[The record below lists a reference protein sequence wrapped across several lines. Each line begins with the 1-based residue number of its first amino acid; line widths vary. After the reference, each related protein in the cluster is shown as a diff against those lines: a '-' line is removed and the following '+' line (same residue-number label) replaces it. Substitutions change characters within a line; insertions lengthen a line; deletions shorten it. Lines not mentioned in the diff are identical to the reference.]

1 MAQETLLNRVRNG
14 SKSNHGLPNR
24 INVCNWSGVPNEFG
38 MSNRSSPEFVL
49 QREGP
54 PTIRPLLLFRL
65 IAGVV
70 AVILIGFCV
79 MDSYFVVE
87 PTEMAGVR
95 RLGQVAT
102 TKPLGPG
109 PHFKLPFVDKVDRLQ
124 VSMDTFKLDKLTVNT
139 IDNQPIAV
147 TVGLT
152 YRIPSQAV
160 LPLLYEVG
168 RAGNFDITENF
179 ERIVADRTAKI
190 FAQQNTTRISENRDQ
205 ILNALKSLLSHD
217 LGTLYHI
224 DVVDFQIAG
233 ILYSDSFRASVE
245 AAVRA
250 KNEAVAA
257 ENTVNRIRFEAQQAV
272 ERANGEAEA
281 KLKLA
286 DADRQSAIYSA
297 QGKAEAIRL
306 EGESRAA
313 VLRMNA
319 EILKT
324 SPLVVDLAKA
334 DRWNGALPQTM
345 LGSSGGVPL
354 LSLQPGEAS
363 EKK

>member
-1 MAQETLLNRVRNG
+1 MNDRT
-14 SKSNHGLPNR
+14 PPD
-24 INVCNWSGVPNEFG
+24 I
-38 MSNRSSPEFVL
+38 VL
-49 QREGP
+49 QRQGP
-54 PTIRPLLLFRL
+54 PIIRPTLLVSL
-65 IAGVV
+65 IVGLVAVLVV
-70 AVILIGFCV
+70 ALFAI
-79 MDSYFVVE
+79 DSYFVVE

-95 RLGQVAT
+95 RLGQVIT

-109 PHFKLPFVDKVDRLQ
+109 LHYKLPFIDKVDRLQ
-124 VSMDTFKLDKLTVNT
+124 VSLDTFKLDRLTVNT

-152 YRIPSQAV
+152 YRIPPQAV

-190 FAQQNTTRISENRDQ
+190 FAQQNTTRISENREQ
-205 ILNALKSLLSHD
+205 ILNALKTLLSND
-217 LGTLYHI
+217 LGNLYHI
-224 DVVDFQIAG
+224 EVVDFQIAG

-245 AAVRA
+245 AAVKA

-286 DADRQSAIYSA
+286 DADRQSTILSA
-297 QGKAEAIRL
+297 QGRAEGIRL
-306 EGESRAA
+306 EGESRAG

-324 SPLVVDLAKA
+324 SPLVVELAKA
-334 DRWNGALPQTM
+334 DRWNGSLPLT
-345 LGSSGGVPL
+345 LLEGTGSLPL
-354 LSLQPGEAS
+354 LSLPSSEAS
-363 EKK
+363 DKK

>member
-1 MAQETLLNRVRNG
+1 MRPSFLFSLAIGIVVVVV
-14 SKSNHGLPNR
+14 
-24 INVCNWSGVPNEFG
+24 IAI
-38 MSNRSSPEFVL
+38 FVL
-49 QREGP
+49 
-54 PTIRPLLLFRL
+54 
-65 IAGVV
+65 
-70 AVILIGFCV
+70 
-79 MDSYFVVE
+79 DSYFVVE

-95 RLGQVAT
+95 RLGQVI
-102 TKPLGPG
+102 TKEPLGPG
-109 PHFKLPFVDKVDRLQ
+109 LHFKSPFIDQVDRLQ
-124 VSMDTFKLDKLTVNT
+124 VSLDTFKLDRLTVNT

-152 YRIPSQAV
+152 YRIPPQAV

-205 ILNALKSLLSHD
+205 ILNTLRSVLSKD

-224 DVVDFQIAG
+224 EVVDFQIAG
-233 ILYSDSFRASVE
+233 IIYSDSFRASVE
-245 AAVRA
+245 AAVKA

-272 ERANGEAEA
+272 ERANGEAAA

-286 DADRQSAIYSA
+286 DADRQSTILSA
-297 QGKAEAIRL
+297 QGRAEGIRL
-306 EGESRAA
+306 EGESRAT
-313 VLRMNA
+313 VLRINA

-324 SPLVVDLAKA
+324 SPLVVELAKA
-334 DRWNGALPQTM
+334 DRWNGTLPLT
-345 LGSSGGVPL
+345 LLEGTSSVPL
-354 LSLQPGEAS
+354 LSVPPIAS
-363 EKK
+363 AEKK

>member
-1 MAQETLLNRVRNG
+1 
-14 SKSNHGLPNR
+14 
-24 INVCNWSGVPNEFG
+24 
-38 MSNRSSPEFVL
+38 MSERPQPEIIL
-49 QREGP
+49 HRQGP
-54 PTIRPLLLFRL
+54 PIISPSLLYSVIIGL
-65 IAGVV
+65 V
-70 AVILIGFCV
+70 AVILVTLFAL
-79 MDSYFVVE
+79 DSYFVVE

-95 RLGQVAT
+95 RLGQVVTA
-102 TKPLGPG
+102 KPLGPG
-109 PHFKLPFVDKVDRLQ
+109 PHFKLPFIDKVDRLQ
-124 VSMDTFKLDKLTVNT
+124 VSLDTFKLDRLTVNT

-179 ERIVADRTAKI
+179 QRIVADRTAKI
-190 FAQQNTTRISENRDQ
+190 FAQQNTTRISENREQ
-205 ILNALKSLLSHD
+205 ILNALKTLLAND
-217 LGTLYHI
+217 LGSLYHI
-224 DVVDFQIAG
+224 EVVDFQIAA

-245 AAVRA
+245 AAVKA

-257 ENTVNRIRFEAQQAV
+257 ENTVSRIRFEAQQAV

-286 DADRQSAIYSA
+286 DADRQSTILSA
-297 QGKAEAIRL
+297 QGRAEGIRL

-319 EILKT
+319 DILKT

-334 DRWNGALPQTM
+334 DRWNGALPLT
-345 LGSSGGVPL
+345 LLEGSGSVPL
-354 LSLQPGEAS
+354 LSLQPADATVR
-363 EKK
+363 K

>member
-1 MAQETLLNRVRNG
+1 VSDVSTQEFTLKRL
-14 SKSNHGLPNR
+14 
-24 INVCNWSGVPNEFG
+24 
-38 MSNRSSPEFVL
+38 
-49 QREGP
+49 GP
-54 PTIRPLLLFRL
+54 PVIRPSLFFGL
-65 IAGVV
+65 IVGIV
-70 AVILIGFCV
+70 AVVLVLIFAI
-79 MDSYFVVE
+79 DSYFVVE

-95 RLGQVAT
+95 RLGQVVTA
-102 TKPLGPG
+102 KPVGPG
-109 PHFKLPFVDKVDRLQ
+109 LHFKLPFIDQVDRLQ
-124 VSMDTFKLDKLTVNT
+124 VSLDTFKLERLTVNT

-152 YRIPSQAV
+152 YRIPPQAV

-168 RAGNFDITENF
+168 RAGNFDIRENF

-190 FAQQNTTRISENRDQ
+190 FAQENTTRISENRDQ
-205 ILNALKSLLSHD
+205 IVNALKSLLSHD
-217 LGTLYHI
+217 LGALYHI
-224 DVVDFQIAG
+224 EVVDFQIAD

-245 AAVRA
+245 AAVKA

-286 DADRQSAIYSA
+286 DADRQSTILSA
-297 QGKAEAIRL
+297 QGRAEGIRL
-306 EGESRAA
+306 EGEARAA

-324 SPLVVDLAKA
+324 TPLVVDLAKA
-334 DRWNGALPQTM
+334 DRWNGALPLT
-345 LGSSGGVPL
+345 LLEGTTGLPL
-354 LSLQPGEAS
+354 LSLPDSAAS

>member
-1 MAQETLLNRVRNG
+1 
-14 SKSNHGLPNR
+14 
-24 INVCNWSGVPNEFG
+24 
-38 MSNRSSPEFVL
+38 MSDRPPPEYVL
-49 QREGP
+49 QRQGP
-54 PTIRPLLLFRL
+54 PIISPTFLFRL
-65 IAGVV
+65 IVGV
-70 AVILIGFCV
+70 AVVILVGLFAL
-79 MDSYFVVE
+79 DSYFVVE

-95 RLGQVAT
+95 RLGQVVTA
-102 TKPLGPG
+102 KPLGPG
-109 PHFKLPFVDKVDRLQ
+109 LHFKLPLIDQVDRLQ
-124 VSMDTFKLDKLTVNT
+124 VSLDTFKLDGLTVNT

-152 YRIPSQAV
+152 YRIPPQAV

-168 RAGNFDITENF
+168 RPGNFDITENF
-179 ERIVADRTAKI
+179 QRIVADRTAKI
-190 FAQQNTTRISENRDQ
+190 FAQQNTTRISENRDK
-205 ILNALKSLLSHD
+205 IVNALKSLLAND
-217 LGTLYHI
+217 LGNLYHI
-224 DVVDFQIAG
+224 EVVDFQIAG

-245 AAVRA
+245 AAVKA

-286 DADRQSAIYSA
+286 DADRQSTILSA
-297 QGKAEAIRL
+297 QGRAEGIRL

-334 DRWNGALPQTM
+334 DRWNGALPLT
-345 LGSSGGVPL
+345 LLEGARSVPL

-363 EKK
+363 EKR

>member
-1 MAQETLLNRVRNG
+1 
-14 SKSNHGLPNR
+14 
-24 INVCNWSGVPNEFG
+24 
-38 MSNRSSPEFVL
+38 MSDIRPPEIIL
-49 QREGP
+49 QRQGP
-54 PTIRPLLLFRL
+54 PIIRPSFLFSLIVGAAAVLLVALFAL
-65 IAGVV
+65 
-70 AVILIGFCV
+70 
-79 MDSYFVVE
+79 DSYFVVE

-95 RLGQVAT
+95 RLGQVVTA
-102 TKPLGPG
+102 KPLGPG
-109 PHFKLPFVDKVDRLQ
+109 LHYKLPLIDKVDRLQ
-124 VSMDTFKLDKLTVNT
+124 VSLDTFKLDSLTVNT

-152 YRIPSQAV
+152 YRIPPQAV

-168 RAGNFDITENF
+168 RPGNFDITENF
-179 ERIVADRTAKI
+179 QRIVADRTAKI

-205 ILNALKSLLSHD
+205 IVNALKSLLSND
-217 LGTLYHI
+217 LGNLYHI
-224 DVVDFQIAG
+224 EVVDFQIAG

-245 AAVRA
+245 AAVKA

-286 DADRQSAIYSA
+286 AADRQSTILSA
-297 QGKAEAIRL
+297 QGRAEGIRL

-324 SPLVVDLAKA
+324 TPLVVDLAKA
-334 DRWNGALPQTM
+334 DRWNGALPLT
-345 LGSSGGVPL
+345 LLEGTGSVPL

>member
-1 MAQETLLNRVRNG
+1 
-14 SKSNHGLPNR
+14 
-24 INVCNWSGVPNEFG
+24 
-38 MSNRSSPEFVL
+38 MSDLQSPEFVL
-49 QREGP
+49 QRQGP
-54 PTIRPLLLFRL
+54 PIIRPSFLFSL
-65 IAGVV
+65 IVGIV
-70 AVILIGFCV
+70 AVILFALIAV
-79 MDSYFVVE
+79 DSYFVVE
-87 PTEMAGVR
+87 PTEMAGLR
-95 RLGQVAT
+95 RLGQVVT

-109 PHFKLPFVDKVDRLQ
+109 LHFKLPLIDKVDRLQ
-124 VSMDTFKLDKLTVNT
+124 VSLDTFKLDKLTVNT

-152 YRIPSQAV
+152 YRIPPQAV

-205 ILNALKSLLSHD
+205 ILNALKSLLSND
-217 LGTLYHI
+217 LGTLYHLE
-224 DVVDFQIAG
+224 VVDFQIAG

-257 ENTVNRIRFEAQQAV
+257 ENTVNRIRFEAKQAV

-286 DADRQSAIYSA
+286 AADRQSTILSA
-297 QGKAEAIRL
+297 QGRAEGIRL

-334 DRWNGALPQTM
+334 DRWNGALPLT
-345 LGSSGGVPL
+345 LLEGTGSVPL

>member
-1 MAQETLLNRVRNG
+1 
-14 SKSNHGLPNR
+14 
-24 INVCNWSGVPNEFG
+24 
-38 MSNRSSPEFVL
+38 MSDLQSPEFVL
-49 QREGP
+49 QRQGP
-54 PTIRPLLLFRL
+54 PIIRPSFLFSL
-65 IAGVV
+65 IVGIV
-70 AVILIGFCV
+70 AVILFALIAV
-79 MDSYFVVE
+79 DSYFVVE
-87 PTEMAGVR
+87 PTEMAGLR
-95 RLGQVAT
+95 RLGQVVT

-109 PHFKLPFVDKVDRLQ
+109 LHFKLPLIDKVDRLQ
-124 VSMDTFKLDKLTVNT
+124 VSLDTFKLDKLTVNT

-152 YRIPSQAV
+152 YRIPPQAV

-205 ILNALKSLLSHD
+205 ILNALKSLLSND
-217 LGTLYHI
+217 LGTLYHLE
-224 DVVDFQIAG
+224 VVDFQIAG

-286 DADRQSAIYSA
+286 AADRQSTILSA
-297 QGKAEAIRL
+297 QGRAEGIRL

-334 DRWNGALPQTM
+334 DRWNGALPLT
-345 LGSSGGVPL
+345 LLEGTGSVPL

>member
-1 MAQETLLNRVRNG
+1 MSDGTL
-14 SKSNHGLPNR
+14 
-24 INVCNWSGVPNEFG
+24 
-38 MSNRSSPEFVL
+38 PEFIL
-49 QREGP
+49 ERQGRP
-54 PTIRPLLLFRL
+54 RIRPSFLLSLVIGIFL
-65 IAGVV
+65 VVVIA
-70 AVILIGFCV
+70 ILAL
-79 MDSYFVVE
+79 DSYFVVE

-95 RLGQVAT
+95 RFGQVL
-102 TKPLGPG
+102 TKEPVRPG
-109 PHFKLPFVDKVDRLQ
+109 LHFKLPFIDQVNRLQ
-124 VSMDTFKLDKLTVNT
+124 VSLDTFKLDKLTVNT

-152 YRIPSQAV
+152 YRIPPPAV

-205 ILNALKSLLSHD
+205 ILNSLKSLLSND
-217 LGTLYHI
+217 LGSLYHI
-224 DVVDFQIAG
+224 EVVDFQISG
-233 ILYSDSFRASVE
+233 IIYSDSFRASVE
-245 AAVRA
+245 AAVKA

-286 DADRQSAIYSA
+286 DAERQSAILSA
-297 QGKAEAIRL
+297 QGKAEGIRL
-306 EGESRAA
+306 EGEARAT

-334 DRWNGALPQTM
+334 DRWNGALPLT
-345 LGSSGGVPL
+345 LLEGTGTVPL
-354 LSLQPGEAS
+354 LSVPPVEAA

>member
-1 MAQETLLNRVRNG
+1 
-14 SKSNHGLPNR
+14 
-24 INVCNWSGVPNEFG
+24 
-38 MSNRSSPEFVL
+38 MSDRQPPEFIL
-49 QREGP
+49 QRQGQP
-54 PTIRPLLLFRL
+54 IFRRSFLFSL
-65 IAGVV
+65 VV
-70 AVILIGFCV
+70 GIVVVILIALFAL
-79 MDSYFVVE
+79 DSYFVVE

-95 RLGQVAT
+95 RLGQVIT
-102 TKPLGPG
+102 TNPLGPG
-109 PHFKLPFVDKVDRLQ
+109 LHFKLPFIDQVDRLQ
-124 VSMDTFKLDKLTVNT
+124 VSLDTFKLDRLTVNT

-152 YRIPSQAV
+152 YRIPPKAV

-205 ILNALKSLLSHD
+205 ILNALKTLLSND

-224 DVVDFQIAG
+224 EVVDFQIAG
-233 ILYSDSFRASVE
+233 IIYSDSFRASVE
-245 AAVRA
+245 AAVKA

-272 ERANGEAEA
+272 ERANGEAAA

-286 DADRQSAIYSA
+286 DADRQSTILSA
-297 QGKAEAIRL
+297 QGRAEGIRL

-324 SPLVVDLAKA
+324 SPLVIDLAKA
-334 DRWNGALPQTM
+334 DRWNGALPLTLLQGTGTM
-345 LGSSGGVPL
+345 PL
-354 LSLQPGEAS
+354 LSLPPLETT

>member
-1 MAQETLLNRVRNG
+1 M
-14 SKSNHGLPNR
+14 
-24 INVCNWSGVPNEFG
+24 
-38 MSNRSSPEFVL
+38 VL
-49 QREGP
+49 
-54 PTIRPLLLFRL
+54 
-65 IAGVV
+65 
-70 AVILIGFCV
+70 ILIFAI
-79 MDSYFVVE
+79 DSYFVVE

-95 RLGQVAT
+95 RLGQVVTA
-102 TKPLGPG
+102 KPFGPG
-109 PHFKLPFVDKVDRLQ
+109 LHLKLPFIDQVDRLQ
-124 VSMDTFKLDKLTVNT
+124 VSLDTFKLERLTVNT

-152 YRIPSQAV
+152 YRIPPQAV

-168 RAGNFDITENF
+168 RAGNFDIRENF

-205 ILNALKSLLSHD
+205 IVNDLKSLLSHD
-217 LGTLYHI
+217 LGALYHI
-224 DVVDFQIAG
+224 EVVDFQIAD

-245 AAVRA
+245 AAVKA

-281 KLKLA
+281 RLKLA
-286 DADRQSAIYSA
+286 DADRQSTILSA
-297 QGKAEAIRL
+297 QGRAEGMRL
-306 EGESRAA
+306 EGEARAA

-319 EILKT
+319 EILQT
-324 SPLVVDLAKA
+324 TPLVVELAKA
-334 DRWNGALPQTM
+334 DRWNGALPLT
-345 LGSSGGVPL
+345 LLEGTNSLPL
-354 LSLQPGEAS
+354 LSLPSAEAP

>member
-1 MAQETLLNRVRNG
+1 
-14 SKSNHGLPNR
+14 
-24 INVCNWSGVPNEFG
+24 
-38 MSNRSSPEFVL
+38 
-49 QREGP
+49 
-54 PTIRPLLLFRL
+54 
-65 IAGVV
+65 
-70 AVILIGFCV
+70 
-79 MDSYFVVE
+79 
-87 PTEMAGVR
+87 VR
-95 RLGQVAT
+95 RLGQVVTA
-102 TKPLGPG
+102 KPLGPG
-109 PHFKLPFVDKVDRLQ
+109 LHFKLPFIDQVDWLQ
-124 VSMDTFKLDKLTVNT
+124 VSLDTFKLDRLTVNT

-152 YRIPSQAV
+152 YRIPPQAV

-168 RAGNFDITENF
+168 RAGNFDIRENF

-205 ILNALKSLLSHD
+205 IVNDLKSLLSHD
-217 LGTLYHI
+217 LGALYHI
-224 DVVDFQIAG
+224 EVVDFQIAG

-245 AAVRA
+245 AAVKA

-286 DADRQSAIYSA
+286 DADRQSTILSA
-297 QGKAEAIRL
+297 QGRAEGIRL
-306 EGESRAA
+306 EGEARAA

-324 SPLVVDLAKA
+324 TPLVVDLAKA
-334 DRWNGALPQTM
+334 DRWNGALPLT
-345 LGSSGGVPL
+345 LLEGTSGVPL
-354 LSLQPGEAS
+354 ISLPSSEAS

>member
-1 MAQETLLNRVRNG
+1 
-14 SKSNHGLPNR
+14 
-24 INVCNWSGVPNEFG
+24 
-38 MSNRSSPEFVL
+38 MSDRTSPEFIL
-49 QREGP
+49 QRQGP
-54 PTIRPLLLFRL
+54 PRIRPSHL
-65 IAGVV
+65 ISLIIAAIGL
-70 AVILIGFCV
+70 ILIGLFAF
-79 MDSYFVVE
+79 DSYFVVE

-95 RLGQVAT
+95 RLGEVITA
-102 TKPLGPG
+102 KPLGPG
-109 PHFKLPFVDKVDRLQ
+109 LHFKMPLIDQVDRLQ
-124 VSMDTFKLDKLTVNT
+124 VSLDTFKLDKLVVNT
-139 IDNQPIAV
+139 VDNQPIAV

-152 YRIPSQAV
+152 YRIPPVAV

-168 RAGNFDITENF
+168 RPGNFDITENF

-205 ILNALKSLLSHD
+205 ILNALKSLLSND

-224 DVVDFQIAG
+224 EVVDFQIAG

-245 AAVRA
+245 AAVKA

-257 ENTVNRIRFEAQQAV
+257 ENTVNRIRFEAKQAV

-286 DADRQSAIYSA
+286 DADRQSTILSA
-297 QGKAEAIRL
+297 QGRAEGIRL

-319 EILKT
+319 DILKT

-334 DRWNGALPQTM
+334 DRWNGVLPLT
-345 LGSSGGVPL
+345 LLEGTGSVPL

>member
-1 MAQETLLNRVRNG
+1 
-14 SKSNHGLPNR
+14 
-24 INVCNWSGVPNEFG
+24 
-38 MSNRSSPEFVL
+38 MSDQPTQEFVL
-49 QREGP
+49 QRQGP
-54 PTIRPLLLFRL
+54 PIIRPSFLFSL
-65 IAGVV
+65 IVGIV
-70 AVILIGFCV
+70 AVILVALFAL
-79 MDSYFVVE
+79 DSYFVVE

-95 RLGQVAT
+95 RLGQVVTAT
-102 TKPLGPG
+102 PLGPG
-109 PHFKLPFVDKVDRLQ
+109 PHFKLPLIDQVDRLQ
-124 VSMDTFKLDKLTVNT
+124 VSLDTFKLDSLTVNT

-152 YRIPSQAV
+152 YRIPPRAV

-179 ERIVADRTAKI
+179 QRIVADRTAKI

-205 ILNALKSLLSHD
+205 IVNALKSLLATD

-224 DVVDFQIAG
+224 EVVDFQIAG

-245 AAVRA
+245 AAVKA

-286 DADRQSAIYSA
+286 AADRQSTILSA
-297 QGKAEAIRL
+297 QGRAEGIRL

-324 SPLVVDLAKA
+324 TPMVVELAKA
-334 DRWNGALPQTM
+334 DRWNGALPLT
-345 LGSSGGVPL
+345 LLEGTSSMPL
-354 LSLQPGEAS
+354 LSLPSGEAS

>member
-1 MAQETLLNRVRNG
+1 V
-14 SKSNHGLPNR
+14 SDLP
-24 INVCNWSGVPNEFG
+24 P
-38 MSNRSSPEFVL
+38 PEFVL
-49 QREGP
+49 QRQRP
-54 PTIRPLLLFRL
+54 PIIRPSFLLSL
-65 IAGVV
+65 IVGLVALLVV
-70 AVILIGFCV
+70 ALFVL
-79 MDSYFVVE
+79 DSYFVVE

-95 RLGQVAT
+95 RLGQVVTA
-102 TKPLGPG
+102 KPLGPG
-109 PHFKLPFVDKVDRLQ
+109 LHFKLPLVDKVDRLQ
-124 VSMDTFKLDKLTVNT
+124 VSLDTFKLDKLTVNT

-152 YRIPSQAV
+152 YRIPPQAV
-160 LPLLYEVG
+160 FPLLYEVG

-205 ILNALKSLLSHD
+205 ILNALKTLLSND

-224 DVVDFQIAG
+224 EVVDFQIAG

-245 AAVRA
+245 AAVKA

-286 DADRQSAIYSA
+286 DADRQSTILSA
-297 QGKAEAIRL
+297 QGRAEGIRL

-324 SPLVVDLAKA
+324 SPLVVDLAKRTA
-334 DRWNGALPQTM
+334 GMARCL
-345 LGSSGGVPL
+345 
-354 LSLQPGEAS
+354 
-363 EKK
+363 

>member
-1 MAQETLLNRVRNG
+1 
-14 SKSNHGLPNR
+14 
-24 INVCNWSGVPNEFG
+24 
-38 MSNRSSPEFVL
+38 MSDRPPPEFVL
-49 QREGP
+49 QRQGP
-54 PTIRPLLLFRL
+54 PIIRPSHLVSLIVGLAAAGLVVLFAL
-65 IAGVV
+65 
-70 AVILIGFCV
+70 
-79 MDSYFVVE
+79 DSYFVVE

-95 RLGQVAT
+95 RLGQVITA
-102 TKPLGPG
+102 KPLGPG
-109 PHFKLPFVDKVDRLQ
+109 PHFKLPLIDQVDRLQ
-124 VSMDTFKLDKLTVNT
+124 VSLDTFKLDSLTVNT

-152 YRIPSQAV
+152 YRIPPQAV

-179 ERIVADRTAKI
+179 QRIVADRTAKI
-190 FAQQNTTRISENRDQ
+190 FAQQNTTRISENREQ
-205 ILNALKSLLSHD
+205 ILTALKTLLSHD
-217 LGTLYHI
+217 LGDLYHI
-224 DVVDFQIAG
+224 EVVDFQIAA
-233 ILYSDSFRASVE
+233 ILYSESFRASVE
-245 AAVRA
+245 AAVKA

-286 DADRQSAIYSA
+286 DADRQSTILSA
-297 QGKAEAIRL
+297 QGRAEGIRL
-306 EGESRAA
+306 EGESRAG

-324 SPLVVDLAKA
+324 SPLVVELARA
-334 DRWNGALPQTM
+334 DRWNGALPLT
-345 LGSSGGVPL
+345 LLEGTGSMPL
-354 LSLQPGEAS
+354 LSLQPTESS

>member
-1 MAQETLLNRVRNG
+1 
-14 SKSNHGLPNR
+14 
-24 INVCNWSGVPNEFG
+24 
-38 MSNRSSPEFVL
+38 MSDLQSPEIIL
-49 QREGP
+49 QRQGP
-54 PTIRPLLLFRL
+54 PIIRPSFLFSL
-65 IAGVV
+65 IVGIG
-70 AVILIGFCV
+70 AVILFALIAV
-79 MDSYFVVE
+79 DSYFVVE
-87 PTEMAGVR
+87 PTEMAGLR
-95 RLGQVAT
+95 RLGQVVT

-109 PHFKLPFVDKVDRLQ
+109 LHFKLPLIDKVDRLQ
-124 VSMDTFKLDKLTVNT
+124 VSLDTFKLDKLTVNT

-152 YRIPSQAV
+152 YRIPPQAV

-205 ILNALKSLLSHD
+205 ILNALKSLLSND

-224 DVVDFQIAG
+224 EVVDFQIAG

-257 ENTVNRIRFEAQQAV
+257 ENTVNRIRFEARQAV

-286 DADRQSAIYSA
+286 DADRQSTILSA
-297 QGKAEAIRL
+297 QGRAEGIRL

-334 DRWNGALPQTM
+334 DRWNGALPLT
-345 LGSSGGVPL
+345 LLEGTGSVPL

>member
-1 MAQETLLNRVRNG
+1 
-14 SKSNHGLPNR
+14 
-24 INVCNWSGVPNEFG
+24 
-38 MSNRSSPEFVL
+38 MSDTRSPEFIL
-49 QREGP
+49 QRPGQP
-54 PTIRPLLLFRL
+54 RIRPSLLFSLILSAVALVL
-65 IAGVV
+65 IALF
-70 AVILIGFCV
+70 AL
-79 MDSYFVVE
+79 DSYFVVD
-87 PTEMAGVR
+87 PTEMAAVR
-95 RLGQVAT
+95 RLGQVT
-102 TKPLGPG
+102 TAKPLGPG
-109 PHFKLPFVDKVDRLQ
+109 LHFKLPLIDQVDRLQ
-124 VSMDTFKLDKLTVNT
+124 VSLDTFKLDKLVVNT

-152 YRIPSQAV
+152 YRIPPQAV

-179 ERIVADRTAKI
+179 QRIVADRTAKI

-205 ILNALKSLLSHD
+205 ILNSLKSVLSSD
-217 LGTLYHI
+217 LGNLYHI
-224 DVVDFQIAG
+224 EVVDFQISG
-233 ILYSDSFRASVE
+233 IIYSDSFRASVE
-245 AAVRA
+245 AAVKA

-257 ENTVNRIRFEAQQAV
+257 ENTVNRIKYEAQQTV
-272 ERANGEAEA
+272 ERANGDAAA

-286 DADRQSAIYSA
+286 EAERQSAILNA

-324 SPLVVDLAKA
+324 SPLVIDLARA
-334 DRWNGALPQTM
+334 DRWNGVLPST
-345 LGSSGGVPL
+345 LFEGTNATPL
-354 LSLQPGEAS
+354 LSLPPLEAA